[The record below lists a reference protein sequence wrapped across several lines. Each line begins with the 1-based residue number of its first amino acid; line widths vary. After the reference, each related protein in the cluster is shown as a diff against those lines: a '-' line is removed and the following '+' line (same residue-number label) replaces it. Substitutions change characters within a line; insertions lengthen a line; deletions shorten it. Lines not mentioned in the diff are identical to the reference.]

1 MSRLKPY
8 CDIFVISG
16 FITSFFYGFLNPLY
30 VSVILSQLDGRVIA
44 MGSFMSSAF
53 PVLIGA
59 LLGRKK
65 LFDRLYA
72 ALPMVM
78 LAELALAAV
87 CALSAAVDL
96 VLYYLLSMFVLGVF
110 STSVVYLMQRLKA
123 ARYKEVRAAFDRRVA
138 MADAAGSLAG
148 STLAVIGIMELQ
160 DPRLIAALF
169 SVETVIVYGLFL
181 VLYRKI
187 PAGTRH
193 KADEEP
199 HPWRLTEEESLVMRE
214 NAIAA

>member
-1 MSRLKPY
+1 MRKLKPY
-8 CDIFVISG
+8 FDVFVISG

-30 VSVILSQLDGRVIA
+30 VSVILTQLDGRVIA
-44 MGSFMSSAF
+44 LGSFMSSAF

-123 ARYKEVRAAFDRRVA
+123 ARYKGVRAAFDRRAA

-148 STLAVIGIMELQ
+148 STLAVIGFVEFQ

-169 SVETVIVYGLFL
+169 CAETVIVYGLFL
-181 VLYRKI
+181 VLHRRI
-187 PAGTRH
+187 PAGVRN

-199 HPWRLTEEESLVMRE
+199 HPWRLTEGERIVMGA
-214 NAIAA
+214 NPVAA

>member
-1 MSRLKPY
+1 
-8 CDIFVISG
+8 
-16 FITSFFYGFLNPLY
+16 
-30 VSVILSQLDGRVIA
+30 
-44 MGSFMSSAF
+44 MSSAF

-65 LFDRLYA
+65 LFNRLYA

-78 LAELALAAV
+78 LVELGFAAV

-123 ARYKEVRAAFDRRVA
+123 GKYKGVRAAFDRRAA

-148 STLAVIGIMELQ
+148 STLAVIGIVELQ

-169 SVETVIVYGLFL
+169 SAETLIVYGLFL

-187 PAGTRH
+187 PAGARH

-199 HPWRLTEEESLVMRE
+199 HPWRLAEGERLVMRM
-214 NAIAA
+214 NHIAA